1 MGMRAMFKSVLLSV
15 ALAHTLVAQ
24 VPGIGSSKT
33 ATEPQ
38 QAQVEDPL
46 GRSTPRGTITVF
58 TEAVHR
64 GDFVAA
70 ARTMQLT
77 PSQQVSAKELASG
90 LSELMD
96 RYFDQ
101 GVTTING
108 TPDGAL
114 DDGLPI
120 DRERVGPLAIAGRRV
135 FVELVRVADSLT
147 GPIWLISQETL
158 ARVPVLRRS
167 ITAAW
172 YERIMPTALVRR
184 AVFGVSLAQWIL
196 LAASFVIPLIVLRF
210 LATVFIAL
218 VRRVVEDPVRE
229 RRLEAWYRAVRS
241 PAILVLTLAI
251 HLSSVLSIGLPLTFR
266 IRYGRLGV
274 VAAVIALAW
283 LVRRLVTVSFERTRN
298 LVWGRGSTNARSLML
313 LGERVV
319 KLVVT
324 VAAILAILSI
334 AGVDTKTALAGLGIG
349 GVALALGAQKT
360 VENFLGGVFLLS
372 DRALAV
378 GDMCSINNRVG
389 WVEDITLRSVRLRTL
404 DQTLVSIPA
413 GVLAQ
418 AGIENFATRGKILMQ
433 TPLRLRYG
441 TNAEQLRRILD
452 GVRARLAAHP
462 KLERDV
468 SRIRLTNFGEQA
480 VELEVFTYVMTSDYG
495 EFLAVREDLLLE
507 IAGIVEAAGSGF
519 AQPTQFVYMDN
530 EAGQAPIRP
539 AVAPDDVR
547 LASIADTPANA
558 KVS

>member
-24 VPGIGSSKT
+24 VPGIGSSRS
-33 ATEPQ
+33 ESQ

-46 GRSTPRGTITVF
+46 GRSTPRGTITAF

-70 ARTMQLT
+70 ARTMQLP
-77 PSQQVSAKELASG
+77 PSQRVSTEELASG

-120 DRERVGPLAIAGRRV
+120 DRERIGLVIHDRRV
-135 FVELVRVADSLT
+135 SVELVRVTDSLT

-158 ARVPVLRRS
+158 ARVPALRRS

-172 YERIMPTALVRR
+172 YERGMPTAFVRR
-184 AVFGVSLAQWIL
+184 SVLGISLAQWVL
-196 LAASFVIPLIVLRF
+196 LVGSFVLPLIVLRL
-210 LATVFIAL
+210 LANMVIAL
-218 VRRVVEDPVRE
+218 VRRVVEDPARE
-229 RRLEAWYRAVRS
+229 RRFETWYRAVRS
-241 PAILVLTLAI
+241 PTILVLTLAI

-266 IRYGRLGV
+266 IRYGRVGLV
-274 VAAVIALAW
+274 VAVLAVAW
-283 LVRRLVTVSFERTRN
+283 LARRVLTISFERTRN
-298 LVWGRGSTNARSLML
+298 MIWGRDSTSARSLLL
-313 LGERVV
+313 LGERLV
-319 KLVVT
+319 KLLVT
-324 VAAILAILSI
+324 VVAILAILSI
-334 AGVDTKTALAGLGIG
+334 VGVNTKTALAGLGIG
-349 GVALALGAQKT
+349 GVALAFGAQKT
-360 VENFLGGVFLLS
+360 IENFLGGVFLLS

-378 GDMCSINNRVG
+378 GDMCSVNNRVG

-433 TPLRLRYG
+433 TTLRLRYG

-480 VELEVFTYVMTSDYG
+480 VELEIFAYVTTSDYA

-530 EAGQAPIRP
+530 EAAQGPIRP

-558 KVS
+558 KVR